1 VEFVEKDRGD
11 IVEPGLVEDAPREYA
26 FGHHLDTCLA

>member
-26 FGHHLDTCLA
+26 FGHHLDACLA